1 MKIFIGCSSSDE
13 IDRNYLIESEKYLE
27 KIFAEDNDL
36 VFGACNKGIMGSA
49 YKAAIKNKRQVI
61 SLCTKAYQDD
71 LNMLNSNE
79 SLITNSIMERTEKLL
94 NICDAIV
101 FLPGGVGTMCE
112 LFSAIDSKRTK
123 EFDKPIII
131 YNINNYFDDAINMLN
146 KIYKEKFSDE
156 SIRDCYHISTSYEDT
171 IDYLNNYEKQHI

>member
-112 LFSAIDSKRTK
+112 LFSAIDGKRTK